1 VRADVGQ
8 VNILS
13 ERGLVLDEVFKERLA
28 HVVENMAEL

>member
-1 VRADVGQ
+1 VGQ

-13 ERGLVLDEVFKERLA
+13 EGGLVLDEVFKEWLA